1 MKERYAQGTPPIS
14 PLPNNNP
21 DNTSSLS
28 PSCDRRLSDTEI
40 KAAVSF
46 ASAKLAISI
55 EPLANDERTERME
68 RMSLTRPVSEA

>member
-1 MKERYAQGTPPIS
+1 MS
-14 PLPNNNP
+14 PLPDNKP

-46 ASAKLAISI
+46 ASAKLAMSI
-55 EPLANDERTERME
+55 APLANDERTERME
-68 RMSLTRPVSEA
+68 RISLTRLVNEAWVSTLDI